1 MNHVRLWFLLK
12 GQLMFEVFFKH
23 IICFLTFKVEQSQ
36 LVWSEQHAKLVNIND
51 HY

>member
-23 IICFLTFKVEQSQ
+23 IICFLTFKVERTVTIG
-36 LVWSEQHAKLVNIND
+36 LVRATCEVSKYQ
-51 HY
+51 